1 MKLFGKERDI
11 GYYYNQFLP
20 NLIIFDLLLIS
31 FSIIFEISDEVL
43 FYIQLFDLIVCF
55 ILLGEYFTFFIKAP
69 SKIEFIL
76 NKENLLSLIA
86 ALPFDFIL
94 FLFFPGNYPVGVLG
108 YLRLLKFIRIFTL
121 GQFDKVKDFFKKTRF
136 HKIIVAILII
146 ILVFTA
152 LLSLLG
158 TSYGLFDYFYFV
170 IVTLTTVGYG
180 DITPQTY
187 NEKVLTMILI
197 LIGIIMFSTITATIS
212 SFLTDRMLDDYGGE
226 DKVEKLIKENSET
239 ILSELNTVR
248 DENKKLKQEIDEL
261 KELIKEK

>member
-1 MKLFGKERDI
+1 M
-11 GYYYNQFLP
+11 
-20 NLIIFDLLLIS
+20 
-31 FSIIFEISDEVL
+31 
-43 FYIQLFDLIVCF
+43 
-55 ILLGEYFTFFIKAP
+55 
-69 SKIEFIL
+69 
-76 NKENLLSLIA
+76 
-86 ALPFDFIL
+86 
-94 FLFFPGNYPVGVLG
+94 
-108 YLRLLKFIRIFTL
+108 
-121 GQFDKVKDFFKKTRF
+121 
-136 HKIIVAILII
+136 
-146 ILVFTA
+146 
-152 LLSLLG
+152 
-158 TSYGLFDYFYFV
+158 
-170 IVTLTTVGYG
+170 TTVGYG